1 MQIKAKQKIS
11 KKRSLTYGNNVLVK
25 NDLNN
30 MKWDFFTYIKAFMD
44 SLFIGWCWI
53 ICQNKLCITFVCEG
67 VKKTFYS
74 HFISSLASCNNSD
87 LIFQNQ
93 IHRLKINYLLHHKP
107 HYMQFIFNIVASPP
121 FSLLTLLIAPPWK
134 QCNYFNKSYDQQ

>member
-1 MQIKAKQKIS
+1 MQIKAQKKIS

-25 NDLNN
+25 HDLNN
-30 MKWDFFTYIKAFMD
+30 MKWDFFTYITAFMD

-74 HFISSLASCNNSD
+74 HFILLLASCNNSA
-87 LIFQNQ
+87 LTPQNQ
-93 IHRLKINYLLHHKP
+93 IYRLKMNDLLYLKL
-107 HYMQFIFNIVASPP
+107 HYMQFIFYILASPP
-121 FSLLTLLIAPPWK
+121 FSLLALLIATHK
-134 QCNYFNKSYDQQ
+134 FSDQQ